1 MTSPRHLGVARAF
14 STLLAIAVVL
24 SACGGSAQSEGQNS
38 TPNDVSVV
46 ALFDRSGSTIQNK
59 SRTGIEN
66 AIWPATFFPVIGST
80 YNLNVQ
86 PFGFSTG
93 VTEWCEWKSPDSSGS
108 DASSTEK
115 SMSQSLAGC
124 RPKLDS
130 ALNKKPFGDTH
141 FDVALAK
148 AAEAL
153 GSQAGQEKYVL
164 LVTDGGYNKG
174 GGPEDDIVCKDDVSN
189 SDCDSLKQA
198 VETLSGMGVK
208 ICPIWVSAQGAGEYP
223 ETLTWVES
231 LQKQSQN
238 TFVKESPCPVNQIPD
253 LVAKPWELA
262 TTIIGW
268 YSLILGIEYV
278 PAATNGKGISKDTIP
293 TPNGAEAIALIG
305 LRNPRQSP
313 EFSTGSCKFARQIS
327 FDSFDW
333 KMAESASETQ
343 DLCAGENLS
352 GGQLAP
358 GANAL
363 IALFVPAAPR
373 LIGCEP
379 KADGGGYLEF
389 SEGVGNLLAYKPRI
403 VWIGKGGHEALQLSD
418 SQYLADENKILLT
431 EDNVELLKG
440 KDESFT
446 LAMEF
451 YAGTK
456 PDELISPDRML
467 YLGVRT
473 EPTTDGAYSA
483 APRGVTLYAP
493 DSNRLCIGTLAR
505 DPLNRFGW
513 LVSLFATA
521 IAALLLYLWWM
532 SRQIDLAGEL
542 VVLDGTGSRRMASG
556 SPGGGNPSRFHVGDD
571 GQIASGTVP
580 EGKNWS
586 LRWKGGANVAL
597 VPEPGTEVGEIG
609 EWTDGMLTNDGGQG
623 VVEFKRVPMFGAS
636 QAITIRYTPEVGSKI
651 SDQISKELD
660 KDLEEPE

>member
-1 MTSPRHLGVARAF
+1 MTSPRHLGVARAL
-14 STLLAIAVVL
+14 STLLAIALGL
-24 SACGGSAQSEGQNS
+24 SACGGSAQERSDPTSKN
-38 TPNDVSVV
+38 VSVV

-93 VTEWCEWKSPDSSGS
+93 VTEWCEWKSPDSSGP

-130 ALNKKPFGDTH
+130 ALNKKPVGDTH
-141 FDVALAK
+141 FDVALEK

-174 GGPEDDIVCKDDVSN
+174 GGPKDDIICTDDVSN

-208 ICPIWVSAQGAGEYP
+208 ICPIWVSAQGAGDYP
-223 ETLTWVES
+223 KTLTWVES
-231 LQKQSQN
+231 LQQRSQN

-278 PAATNGKGISKDTIP
+278 PATTNRSGDTKNSI
-293 TPNGAEAIALIG
+293 TVPNGAEAIALIG
-305 LRNPRQSP
+305 LKNPKQSP
-313 EFSTGSCKFARQIS
+313 EFLTGPCAFSRQIS
-327 FDSFDW
+327 IDSFDW
-333 KMAESASETQ
+333 AMAESASATQ
-343 DLCAGENLS
+343 DLCAGEDLS

-403 VWIGKGGHEALQLSD
+403 VWIGKDGHEALQLSD

-440 KDESFT
+440 KDDSFT

-473 EPTTDGAYSA
+473 ELTSDGGYSA
-483 APRGVTLYAP
+483 AARGVNLYAP
-493 DSNRLCIGTLAR
+493 GSNELCIGTLAR
-505 DPLNRFGW
+505 DPLDRFGW
-513 LVSLFATA
+513 LVSLLATA
-521 IAALLLYLWWM
+521 IAALLLYLWWK
-532 SRQIDLAGEL
+532 SRQIDLAGDL
-542 VVLDGTGSRRMASG
+542 AILDGTGSRSMGSTSISGG
-556 SPGGGNPSRFHVGDD
+556 SPSWFNVGDRGKIEPGKGED
-571 GQIASGTVP
+571 
-580 EGKNWS
+580 GKNWK
-586 LRWKGGANVAL
+586 LRWRRGTNVSL
-597 VPEPGTEVGEIG
+597 EPAEGEAG
-609 EWTDGMLTNDGGQG
+609 EWSEGTVKSERGRGFI
-623 VVEFKRVPMFGAS
+623 EFKRVPLLGGS
-636 QAITIRYTPEVGSKI
+636 ETNTVRYTPEEGTKMGELI
-651 SDQISKELD
+651 RKEVED
-660 KDLEEPE
+660 PE

>member
-1 MTSPRHLGVARAF
+1 MTSPRHLGVARAL
-14 STLLAIAVVL
+14 STLLAIALGL
-24 SACGGSAQSEGQNS
+24 SACGGDAAQERSDPTSKN
-38 TPNDVSVV
+38 VSVV

-115 SMSQSLAGC
+115 SMSQSWAGC

-130 ALNKKPFGDTH
+130 ALNKKPLGDTH

-148 AAEAL
+148 AADAL

-174 GGPEDDIVCKDDVSN
+174 GGPEDDIICTDDVSN

-231 LQKQSQN
+231 LQQRSQN

-278 PAATNGKGISKDTIP
+278 PAATNGKGISKDSIS

-313 EFSTGSCKFARQIS
+313 EFSTGSCTFARQIS

-333 KMAESASETQ
+333 KMAESASATQ

-352 GGQLAP
+352 GDQLAP

-389 SEGVGNLLAYKPRI
+389 SDGLGNLLAYKPRI

-440 KDESFT
+440 KDDSFT

-473 EPTTDGAYSA
+473 ELASDGAYSA
-483 APRGVTLYAP
+483 VPRGVTLYAP
-493 DSNRLCIGTLAR
+493 DSNKLCIGTLAR
-505 DPLNRFGW
+505 DPLDRFGW
-513 LVSLFATA
+513 LVSLLATA
-521 IAALLLYLWWM
+521 IAALLLYLWWK
-532 SRQIDLAGEL
+532 SRQIDLAGDL
-542 VVLDGTGSRRMASG
+542 AILDGTGSRSMGSTSISGG
-556 SPGGGNPSRFHVGDD
+556 SPSWFNVGDRGKIEPGEGED
-571 GQIASGTVP
+571 
-580 EGKNWS
+580 GKNWK
-586 LRWKGGANVAL
+586 LRWRRGTNVSL
-597 VPEPGTEVGEIG
+597 EPADGEAG
-609 EWTDGMLTNDGGQG
+609 EWSEGTVKSERGRGFI
-623 VVEFKRVPMFGAS
+623 EFKRVPLLGGS
-636 QAITIRYTPEVGSKI
+636 ETNTVRYTPEEGTKMGELI
-651 SDQISKELD
+651 RKEVED
-660 KDLEEPE
+660 PE

>member
-1 MTSPRHLGVARAF
+1 MTSPRHLGVARAL
-14 STLLAIAVVL
+14 STLLAIALGL
-24 SACGGSAQSEGQNS
+24 SACGGSAQERSDPTSKN
-38 TPNDVSVV
+38 VSVV
-46 ALFDRSGSTIQNK
+46 ALFDRSASTIQNK

-124 RPKLDS
+124 KPKLDS
-130 ALNKKPFGDTH
+130 ALNKKPFGDTY

-174 GGPEDDIVCKDDVSN
+174 GPPSKDIICRDDVSN
-189 SDCDSLKQA
+189 SDCDSLKEA
-198 VETLSGMGVK
+198 VNRLSGMGVK

-238 TFVKESPCPVNQIPD
+238 TFVKDSPCPVNQIAD

-262 TTIIGW
+262 TTVIGW

-278 PAATNGKGISKDTIP
+278 PATTNGSGDTKNPIKA
-293 TPNGAEAIALIG
+293 PNGAEAVALIG
-305 LRNPRQSP
+305 LKNPKQSP
-313 EFSTGSCKFARQIS
+313 EFLTGPCAFSRQIS
-327 FDSFDW
+327 IDSFDW
-333 KMAESASETQ
+333 AMAESASATQ
-343 DLCAGENLS
+343 DLCADASLS
-352 GGQLAP
+352 GAQLAP
-358 GANAL
+358 GTNAL

-373 LIGCEP
+373 LVGCEP

-440 KDESFT
+440 KDDSFT

-456 PDELISPDRML
+456 PDEVNSPDRML

-473 EPTTDGAYSA
+473 ELTSDGAYSA
-483 APRGVTLYAP
+483 VPRGVNLYAP
-493 DSNRLCIGTLAR
+493 DSNELCMSRLAR
-505 DPLNRFGW
+505 DPLDRFGW
-513 LVSLFATA
+513 LISLLVTA
-521 IAALLLYLWWM
+521 IAALLLYLWWK
-532 SRQIDLAGEL
+532 SRQIDLAGDL
-542 VVLDGTGSRRMASG
+542 AILDGTGSRSMGSTSISGG
-556 SPGGGNPSRFHVGDD
+556 SPSWFNVGDRGKIEPGESED
-571 GQIASGTVP
+571 
-580 EGKNWS
+580 GKNWR
-586 LRWKGGANVAL
+586 LRWRRGTNVSL
-597 VPEPGTEVGEIG
+597 EPADGEAG
-609 EWTDGMLTNDGGQG
+609 EWSEGTVKSERGRGFI
-623 VVEFKRVPMFGAS
+623 EFKRVPLLGGS
-636 QAITIRYTPEVGSKI
+636 ETNTVRYTPEEGTKMGELV
-651 SDQISKELD
+651 SKELED
-660 KDLEEPE
+660 PE

>member
-1 MTSPRHLGVARAF
+1 MTSPRHPGVARAL
-14 STLLAIAVVL
+14 STLLATALVL
-24 SACGGSAQSEGQNS
+24 SACGGSAQGGPAPTSKN
-38 TPNDVSVV
+38 VSVV

-93 VTEWCEWKSPDSSGS
+93 VTEWCKWKAPDSSGTE
-108 DASSTEK
+108 ASSTEK
-115 SMSQSLAGC
+115 SMSQSWAGC
-124 RPKLDS
+124 KPNVDR
-130 ALNKKPFGDTH
+130 ALNQKPNGDTY
-141 FDVALAK
+141 FDVALTK

-153 GSQAGQEKYVL
+153 GSQAGQKKYVL

-174 GGPEDDIVCKDDVSN
+174 GPPSKDIICTDDVSN
-189 SDCDSLKQA
+189 SDCGSLEEA
-198 VETLSGMGVK
+198 VNGLSEMGVR

-231 LQKQSQN
+231 LQKRSKNTSVKDSQ
-238 TFVKESPCPVNQIPD
+238 CPVNQIAD

-262 TTIIGW
+262 TTVIGW

-278 PAATNGKGISKDTIP
+278 PATTDGKGISKDSIS

-313 EFSTGSCKFARQIS
+313 EFATGSCTFARQIS

-333 KMAESASETQ
+333 KMAEAASATQ

-358 GANAL
+358 GTNAL

-379 KADGGGYLEF
+379 KVGGGGYLEF

-403 VWIGKGGHEALQLSD
+403 VWIGKGGYEALQLED
-418 SQYLADENKILLT
+418 SQYLADKNQILLA
-431 EDNVELLKG
+431 EDDVERLKG
-440 KDESFT
+440 KDASFT

-451 YAGTK
+451 YTGTK
-456 PDELISPDRML
+456 PDEVNSPDRML

-473 EPTTDGAYSA
+473 ELTSDGAYSA
-483 APRGVTLYAP
+483 ATRGVSLYAP
-493 DSNRLCIGTLAR
+493 GSNELCVGTLAR
-505 DPLNRFGW
+505 DPLDRFGW
-513 LVSLFATA
+513 LVSLLTTA
-521 IAALLLYLWWM
+521 IAALLLFLWWK
-532 SRQIDLAGEL
+532 SRQIDLTGDLAI
-542 VVLDGTGSRRMASG
+542 LDGTGSRRVASG
-556 SPGGGNPSRFHVGDD
+556 SASGGNPSWFHVGDD
-571 GQIASGTVP
+571 GQIASGKVE

-597 VPEPGTEVGEIG
+597 VPERETEAGEIG
-609 EWTDGMLTNDGGQG
+609 DWSDGMLKNDGGQG
-623 VVEFKRVPMFGAS
+623 VVEFKRVPMLGTS
-636 QAITIRYTPEVGSKI
+636 QTNTIRYTPELGSKM
-651 SDQISKELD
+651 SDLISKELD

>member
-1 MTSPRHLGVARAF
+1 M
-14 STLLAIAVVL
+14 
-24 SACGGSAQSEGQNS
+24 
-38 TPNDVSVV
+38 
-46 ALFDRSGSTIQNK
+46 
-59 SRTGIEN
+59 
-66 AIWPATFFPVIGST
+66 WPATFFPVIGST
-80 YNLNVQ
+80 YSLNVQ

-115 SMSQSLAGC
+115 SMSQSWAGC

-130 ALNKKPFGDTH
+130 ALNKKPVGDTH

-174 GGPEDDIVCKDDVSN
+174 GGPEDDIICTDDVSN

-313 EFSTGSCKFARQIS
+313 EFSTGSCTFARQIS

-333 KMAESASETQ
+333 KMAESASATQ

-403 VWIGKGGHEALQLSD
+403 VWIGKGGQEALQLSD

-440 KDESFT
+440 KDDSFT

-473 EPTTDGAYSA
+473 VPTTDGAYSA
-483 APRGVTLYAP
+483 APRGVNLYAP
-493 DSNRLCIGTLAR
+493 GSNELCIGTLAR
-505 DPLNRFGW
+505 DPLDRFGW

-521 IAALLLYLWWM
+521 IAALLLYLWWQ
-532 SRQIDLAGEL
+532 SRQIDLAGDL
-542 VVLDGTGSRRMASG
+542 AILDGTGSRSMGSTSISGG
-556 SPGGGNPSRFHVGDD
+556 SPSWFNVGDRGKIEPGKGED
-571 GQIASGTVP
+571 
-580 EGKNWS
+580 GKNWK
-586 LRWKGGANVAL
+586 LRWRRGTNVSL
-597 VPEPGTEVGEIG
+597 EPAEGEAG
-609 EWTDGMLTNDGGQG
+609 EWSEGTVKSERGRGFI
-623 VVEFKRVPMFGAS
+623 EFKRVPLVGGS
-636 QAITIRYTPEVGSKI
+636 ETNTVRYTPEEGTKMGELI
-651 SDQISKELD
+651 RKEVED
-660 KDLEEPE
+660 PE